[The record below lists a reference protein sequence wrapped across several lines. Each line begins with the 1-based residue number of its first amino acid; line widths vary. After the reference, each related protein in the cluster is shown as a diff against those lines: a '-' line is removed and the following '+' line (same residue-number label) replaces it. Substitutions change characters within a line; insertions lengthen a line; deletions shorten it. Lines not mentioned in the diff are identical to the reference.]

1 MLTLSQWI
9 TSSLHTDFADA
20 EVVSNMPYSG
30 TVRVK
35 VNSHGKKILLRLR
48 KPEWC
53 EQAFENEKDGYL
65 VYEGIFDNTEINLD
79 FPCVLKKIYANPY
92 VIENAGKV
100 AFSYGPLILCAEG
113 ADNGMPLSAVRV
125 GDVAQAKIEILQDNP
140 YAISVT
146 MPVKVL
152 SPSKQ
157 LYSTKQ
163 YESTD
168 AILKLIPYFAWA
180 NRGENDMQVWM
191 CEG

>member
-1 MLTLSQWI
+1 
-9 TSSLHTDFADA
+9 
-20 EVVSNMPYSG
+20 
-30 TVRVK
+30 
-35 VNSHGKKILLRLR
+35 
-48 KPEWC
+48 
-53 EQAFENEKDGYL
+53 
-65 VYEGIFDNTEINLD
+65 
-79 FPCVLKKIYANPY
+79 
-92 VIENAGKV
+92 
-100 AFSYGPLILCAEG
+100 
-113 ADNGMPLSAVRV
+113 MPLSAVRV

-152 SPSKQ
+152 SSSKQ